1 MIIEFTDSRYKAL
14 QANTQIIDVPDTV
27 IKSQQILEYYY
38 YLKHTNN
45 TSTTQQRQFA
55 NTNK

>member
-1 MIIEFTDSRYKAL
+1 L
-14 QANTQIIDVPDTV
+14 QANTQIIDVPDTA
-27 IKSQQILEYYY
+27 IKIQQILEYYY
-38 YLKHTNN
+38 YLKITNN